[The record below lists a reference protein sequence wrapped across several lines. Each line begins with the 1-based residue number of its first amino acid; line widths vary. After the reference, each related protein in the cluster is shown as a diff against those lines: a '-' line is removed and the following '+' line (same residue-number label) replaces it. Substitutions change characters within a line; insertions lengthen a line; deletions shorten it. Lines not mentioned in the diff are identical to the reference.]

1 MGYLLIFGGLRL
13 IFNLFNQL
21 QLTMPKTKK
30 ITFSLPAEIVA
41 DAAAGLLL
49 GEFNNWNKDQ
59 GFSLKKS
66 KDGSMKTTVELEA
79 GKSYEY
85 RYLLDGGRW
94 VNDENASAYTEV
106 SGLGVLNCV
115 VNVPAEASAE
125 AKPARKTAEQKVKT
139 ENVAKEENVDAKPA
153 AKRSS
158 TRKTTK

>member
-1 MGYLLIFGGLRL
+1 MGYLLIFHGLRL
-13 IFNLFNQL
+13 TYHLFNQ
-21 QLTMPKTKK
+21 TEMNMPKTKK

-41 DAAAGLLL
+41 DASAGLLL
-49 GEFNNWNKDQ
+49 GEFNNWNKEQ

-66 KDGSMKTTVELEA
+66 KDGSMKATVELEA

-106 SGLGVLNCV
+106 FGLGVLNCV
-115 VNVPAEASAE
+115 VNVPAEVMA
-125 AKPARKTAEQKVKT
+125 
-139 ENVAKEENVDAKPA
+139 DAKPA
-153 AKRSS
+153 KKSPEKKVKAEKSATEEKPEAKTAAKRTS

>member
-13 IFNLFNQL
+13 IFNLFNQM

-41 DAAAGLLL
+41 D
-49 GEFNNWNKDQ
+49 EFNNWNKEQ

-66 KDGSMKTTVELEA
+66 KDGSMKATIELEA

-125 AKPARKTAEQKVKT
+125 VKLAKKTTAKKVKT
-139 ENVAKEENVDAKPA
+139 ENVVLEEKAEAKPA

-158 TRKTTK
+158 TKKTAK